1 MSFIFF
7 FAFRFFLLSKK
18 KKREKTHFSPPQKK
32 KNSRSRAERVA
43 RFREKRARRSFTK
56 TIRYE
61 SRRAYAD
68 VRPRFKGRFASKEE
82 VLEMKAAAAAAAAA
96 APAPASDATAAAAAE
111 AVATA
116 EAAAPAPL
124 ALASSFLAPAAVVP
138 SASTCDVVAAFEL
151 CAE

>member
-1 MSFIFF
+1 MKKNKLTFF
-7 FAFRFFLLSKK
+7 FSFLSSLQ
-18 KKREKTHFSPPQKK
+18 P
-32 KNSRSRAERVA
+32 RSRAERVA

-96 APAPASDATAAAAAE
+96 PASSDAAAEAAVIASEADAAPAPA
-111 AVATA
+111 
-116 EAAAPAPL
+116 
-124 ALASSFLAPAAVVP
+124 LASSDAPAAVP
-138 SASTCDVVAAFEL
+138 NASNCDVVAAFEL

>member
-1 MSFIFF
+1 MLFVFF
-7 FAFRFFLLSKK
+7 CFQ
-18 KKREKTHFSPPQKK
+18 KKRKGKKLTFSPLKKK

-96 APAPASDATAAAAAE
+96 APAPASVATAAATAE

-124 ALASSFLAPAAVVP
+124 ALASSDLAPAAVVP

>member
-7 FAFRFFLLSKK
+7 SAFRFAFKK
-18 KKREKTHFSPPQKK
+18 KEKGKNSLFPPSKK